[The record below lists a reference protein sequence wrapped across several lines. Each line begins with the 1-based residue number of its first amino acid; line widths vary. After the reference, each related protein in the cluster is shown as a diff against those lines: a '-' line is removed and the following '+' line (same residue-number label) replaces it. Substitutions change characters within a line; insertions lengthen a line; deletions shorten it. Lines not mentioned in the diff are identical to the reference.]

1 MLEVLFYLFTP
12 STAVQDLEWA
22 HSSTCTVI
30 PGLANGPWMTV
41 LVLVLVLLTRVQAS
55 VLRCE
60 LMTGNARSACLG
72 SVAIPLGALGHSDAP
87 QRW

>member
-1 MLEVLFYLFTP
+1 
-12 STAVQDLEWA
+12 
-22 HSSTCTVI
+22 
-30 PGLANGPWMTV
+30 MTV